1 MLSSTLVLMKFCA
14 RCRLFSL
21 AEVLLYPRP
30 AGRTPDCQVSSDRA
44 MAVSCCTSYT
54 CTLALATRQAC
65 PLTHLISAHELD
77 ARGHVLYRL
86 LEFGPGRI
94 VPHECLQTIPQPP
107 HPAVLFWCSW

>member
-1 MLSSTLVLMKFCA
+1 MVHRTFATAQSVVGSIHTRVCVKLFVRCTQSLVFVGVAAGA
-14 RCRLFSL
+14 RSFVT
-21 AEVLLYPRP
+21 E
-30 AGRTPDCQVSSDRA
+30 TSSDRA

-94 VPHECLQTIPQPP
+94 VPHECLQTIP
-107 HPAVLFWCSW
+107 